1 MLWEVATSGY
11 SEVLRESCMA
21 NENRVYT
28 FLISPSRT
36 SKVRQFSIDRNVLRS
51 AALVLAIGFVLI
63 IYGAVRLGQH
73 EALNLKYLSVKA
85 ENENLKQA
93 NDAYENSYAR
103 LKGQISY
110 VEDMSKELARKA
122 KMEHSPEIDELVGI
136 GGPETVVALDKAA
149 NQLEREVRRINDHLR
164 SDMLRLASIPRGLPV
179 SGYVTDG
186 FGMRRNPFNGEGRE
200 VHEGLDIAVD
210 FGTPVT
216 ATADGLVIYAAPH
229 AGYGNL
235 VIVYHSNGITTRY
248 GHLSRIS
255 AEAGQRVR
263 RGDQVGN
270 AGSTGRST
278 GPHVHY
284 EIRENDQSV
293 DPLRYS
299 GPTPNLRAA
308 N

>member
-1 MLWEVATSGY
+1 MSKD
-11 SEVLRESCMA
+11 
-21 NENRVYT
+21 NRVYT
-28 FLISPSRT
+28 VLIFPNRT
-36 SKVRQFSIDRNVLRS
+36 SKVRQLSIHRNILR
-51 AALVLAIGFVLI
+51 AGACTFIIALLLVT
-63 IYGAVRLGQH
+63 YGLVRLGQH
-73 EALNLKYLSVKA
+73 EALNLKYLSVKS
-85 ENENLKQA
+85 ENESLKQT
-93 NDAYENSYAR
+93 NDAYQNSYAK

-110 VEDMSKELARKA
+110 VEDMSKELARSA
-122 KMEHSPEIDELVGI
+122 KMEHSPETDELVGI

-149 NQLEREVRRINDHLR
+149 DHLEREVRHI
-164 SDMLRLASIPRGLPV
+164 SDRMHSDVLRLASIPRGLPV
-179 SGYVTDG
+179 NGYITDG

-235 VIVYHSNGITTRY
+235 VIVYHSNGITSRY

-255 AEAGQRVR
+255 VEAGQRVK

-270 AGSTGRST
+270 VGSTGRST

-293 DPLRYS
+293 DPLRYA
-299 GPTPNLRAA
+299 GQTNP
-308 N
+308 

>member
-1 MLWEVATSGY
+1 MPKD
-11 SEVLRESCMA
+11 
-21 NENRVYT
+21 NRVYT
-28 FLISPSRT
+28 VLISPSRT
-36 SKVRQFSIDRNVLRS
+36 SKVRQLSIHRTILR
-51 AALVLAIGFVLI
+51 AIVGGVAIALLLVT
-63 IYGAVRLGQH
+63 YGILRLGQH

-93 NDAYENSYAR
+93 NDAYQNSYAK

-110 VEDMSKELARKA
+110 VEDMSRELARSA

-149 NQLEREVRRINDHLR
+149 DHLEREVRHISDRMR
-164 SDMLRLASIPRGLPV
+164 SDVLRLSSIPRGLPV
-179 SGYVTDG
+179 NGYITDG

-216 ATADGLVIYAAPH
+216 STADGLVIYAAPH

-235 VIVYHSNGITTRY
+235 VIVYHNNGITSRY
-248 GHLSRIS
+248 GHLSRI
-255 AEAGQRVR
+255 AVEAGQRVK

-270 AGSTGRST
+270 VGSTGRST

-284 EIRENDQSV
+284 EIRENDQSI
-293 DPLRYS
+293 DPLRYV
-299 GPTPNLRAA
+299 GQTLP
-308 N
+308 

>member
-1 MLWEVATSGY
+1 M
-11 SEVLRESCMA
+11 
-21 NENRVYT
+21 
-28 FLISPSRT
+28 
-36 SKVRQFSIDRNVLRS
+36 
-51 AALVLAIGFVLI
+51 ALVMVLYGTIRLA
-63 IYGAVRLGQH
+63 QH

-85 ENENLKQA
+85 ENESLKQT
-93 NDAYENSYAR
+93 NDAYQNSYAR

-122 KMEHSPEIDELVGI
+122 RMEHSPEIDELVGI
-136 GGPETVVALDKAA
+136 GGPEEVTSLDKAA
-149 NQLEREVRRINDHLR
+149 DHLEREVLHINDRLR
-164 SDMLRLASIPRGLPV
+164 SDILRLASIPRGLPV
-179 SGYVTDG
+179 NGYVTDG
-186 FGMRRNPFNGEGRE
+186 FGMRRNPFSGEGRE

-216 ATADGLVIYAAPH
+216 ATADGLVIYAAPQ

-255 AEAGQRVR
+255 VEAGQRVR
-263 RGDQVGN
+263 RSDQVGN

-293 DPLRYS
+293 DPMSYTKQTQ
-299 GPTPNLRAA
+299 P
-308 N
+308 

>member
-1 MLWEVATSGY
+1 MS
-11 SEVLRESCMA
+11 
-21 NENRVYT
+21 NDNRVYT

-36 SKVRQFSIDRNVLRS
+36 SKVRQLSIHRNLLRVVAGCIIIS
-51 AALVLAIGFVLI
+51 LALI

-73 EALNLKYLSVKA
+73 EALNLKYLSVKS
-85 ENENLKQA
+85 ENETLKQT
-93 NDAYENSYAR
+93 NDAYQNSYAR

-110 VEDMSKELARKA
+110 VQDMSKELARKA
-122 KMEHSPEIDELVGI
+122 RMEHSPEIDELVGI

-149 NQLEREVRRINDHLR
+149 DHLEREVRHINDRLR
-164 SDMLRLASIPRGLPV
+164 SDILRLASIPRGLPV
-179 SGYVTDG
+179 NGYVTDG

-210 FGTPVT
+210 FGTLVT

-248 GHLSRIS
+248 GHLSQIS
-255 AEAGQRVR
+255 VEAGQRVKR
-263 RGDQVGN
+263 SDQIGN

-284 EIRENDQSV
+284 EIRENDQPV
-293 DPLRYS
+293 DPLRYA
-299 GPTPNLRAA
+299 GQTQP
-308 N
+308 

>member
-1 MLWEVATSGY
+1 MS
-11 SEVLRESCMA
+11 
-21 NENRVYT
+21 NDNRVYT

-36 SKVRQFSIDRNVLRS
+36 SKVRQLSIHRNLLRAAAGCFIVS
-51 AALVLAIGFVLI
+51 LALVS
-63 IYGAVRLGQH
+63 YGAVRLGQH
-73 EALNLKYLSVKA
+73 EALNLKYLSVKS
-85 ENENLKQA
+85 ENESLKQT
-93 NDAYENSYAR
+93 NDAYQNSYDK

-110 VEDMSKELARKA
+110 VEVISKELARKA
-122 KMEHSPEIDELVGI
+122 RMEHSPEIDELVGI

-149 NQLEREVRRINDHLR
+149 DHLEREVRHINDRLR
-164 SDMLRLASIPRGLPV
+164 SDILRLASIPRGLPV
-179 SGYVTDG
+179 NGYVTDG

-255 AEAGQRVR
+255 VEAGQRVKR
-263 RGDQVGN
+263 SDQIGN

-293 DPLRYS
+293 DPLRYA
-299 GPTPNLRAA
+299 GQTQP
-308 N
+308 

>member
-1 MLWEVATSGY
+1 MSKD
-11 SEVLRESCMA
+11 S
-21 NENRVYT
+21 RVYT
-28 FLISPSRT
+28 VLISPSRT
-36 SKVRQFSIDRNVLRS
+36 SKVRQLGIHRNVLR
-51 AALVLAIGFVLI
+51 AAACFVIISVLLI
-63 IYGAVRLGQH
+63 IYGALRVGQH

-93 NDAYENSYAR
+93 NDAYQNSYAK

-122 KMEHSPEIDELVGI
+122 KMEHSPETDELVGI

-149 NQLEREVRRINDHLR
+149 DHLEREVRHINDRLH
-164 SDMLRLASIPRGLPV
+164 SNILRLASIPRGLPV
-179 SGYVTDG
+179 NGYVTDG

-235 VIVYHSNGITTRY
+235 VIVYHSNGITSRY

-255 AEAGQRVR
+255 VEAGQRVK
-263 RGDQVGN
+263 RGDQIGN
-270 AGSTGRST
+270 VGSTGRST

-284 EIRENDQSV
+284 EIRENDQAV
-293 DPLRYS
+293 DPLRYVTQS
-299 GPTPNLRAA
+299 QP
-308 N
+308 

>member
-1 MLWEVATSGY
+1 MPDD
-11 SEVLRESCMA
+11 
-21 NENRVYT
+21 NRVYT
-28 FLISPSRT
+28 VLISPSRT
-36 SKVRQFSIDRNVLRS
+36 SRVRQLSINRNLLRGIAAFGVLS
-51 AALVLAIGFVLI
+51 IVLVVCA
-63 IYGAVRLGQH
+63 AVRLAQH

-85 ENENLKQA
+85 ENEGLKLT
-93 NDAYENSYAR
+93 NDAYQNSYAR

-122 KMEHSPEIDELVGI
+122 RMEHSPEIDELVGI

-149 NQLEREVRRINDHLR
+149 DHLEREVRHINDRLR
-164 SDMLRLASIPRGLPV
+164 SDILRLASIPRGLPV
-179 SGYVTDG
+179 NGYVTDG

-210 FGTPVT
+210 FGTPVS

-235 VIVYHSNGITTRY
+235 VIVYHSNGITSRY
-248 GHLSRIS
+248 GHLSQIAVES
-255 AEAGQRVR
+255 GQRIK
-263 RGDQVGN
+263 RGDQLGN

-284 EIRENDQSV
+284 EIRENDQAV
-293 DPLRYS
+293 DPLRYA
-299 GPTPNLRAA
+299 GQTQP
-308 N
+308 

>member
-1 MLWEVATSGY
+1 MS
-11 SEVLRESCMA
+11 
-21 NENRVYT
+21 NDNRIYT

-36 SKVRQFSIDRNVLRS
+36 SKVRQLSIHRNIVRGAAGFFLIS
-51 AALVLAIGFVLI
+51 IALV
-63 IYGAVRLGQH
+63 IYGAVRLAQH
-73 EALNLKYLSVKA
+73 EALNLKYLAVKS
-85 ENENLKQA
+85 ENESLKHT
-93 NDAYENSYAR
+93 NDAYQNSYAK

-122 KMEHSPEIDELVGI
+122 RMEHSPEIDELVGI

-149 NQLEREVRRINDHLR
+149 DHLEREVRHINDRLR
-164 SDMLRLASIPRGLPV
+164 SDILRLASIPRGLPV
-179 SGYVTDG
+179 NGYVTDG

-229 AGYGNL
+229 AGYGNV

-248 GHLSRIS
+248 GHLSQIS
-255 AEAGQRVR
+255 VEAGQRVKR
-263 RGDQVGN
+263 NDQVGN

-293 DPLRYS
+293 DPLRYA
-299 GPTPNLRAA
+299 GQTQP
-308 N
+308 

>member
-1 MLWEVATSGY
+1 MS
-11 SEVLRESCMA
+11 
-21 NENRVYT
+21 NDNRVYT

-36 SKVRQFSIDRNVLRS
+36 SKVRQLSIHRNLLRVVAGGVVIS
-51 AALVLAIGFVLI
+51 VALLM
-63 IYGAVRLGQH
+63 YGAVRLGQH
-73 EALNLKYLSVKA
+73 EALNLKYLSVKS
-85 ENENLKQA
+85 ENETLKQT
-93 NDAYENSYAR
+93 NDAYQNSYAR

-110 VEDMSKELARKA
+110 VQDMSKELARKA
-122 KMEHSPEIDELVGI
+122 RMEHSPETDELVGI

-149 NQLEREVRRINDHLR
+149 DHLEREVRHINDRLR
-164 SDMLRLASIPRGLPV
+164 SDILRLASIPRGLPV
-179 SGYVTDG
+179 NGYVTDG

-210 FGTPVT
+210 FGTLVT

-255 AEAGQRVR
+255 VEAGQRVKR
-263 RGDQVGN
+263 SDQIGN

-284 EIRENDQSV
+284 EIRENDQPV
-293 DPLRYS
+293 DPLRYV
-299 GPTPNLRAA
+299 GPNQP
-308 N
+308 

>member
-1 MLWEVATSGY
+1 MS
-11 SEVLRESCMA
+11 
-21 NENRVYT
+21 NDNRVYT

-36 SKVRQFSIDRNVLRS
+36 SKVRQLSIHRNLIR
-51 AALVLAIGFVLI
+51 AAAAGILACLALVL
-63 IYGAVRLGQH
+63 YGAIRLAQH
-73 EALNLKYLSVKA
+73 EALNLKYLSVKS
-85 ENENLKQA
+85 ENESLKQA

-103 LKGQISY
+103 LRGQISY

-149 NQLEREVRRINDHLR
+149 DHLEREVRHLNDRLR
-164 SDMLRLASIPRGLPV
+164 TDILRLASIPRGLPV

-216 ATADGLVIYAAPH
+216 ATADGLVIYASPH

-248 GHLSRIS
+248 AHLSRITV
-255 AEAGQRVR
+255 EAGQRVSR
-263 RGDQVGN
+263 NDQVGN

-293 DPLRYS
+293 DPLRYT
-299 GPTPNLRAA
+299 GQTQP
-308 N
+308 

>member
-1 MLWEVATSGY
+1 MS
-11 SEVLRESCMA
+11 
-21 NENRVYT
+21 NDNRVYT

-36 SKVRQFSIDRNVLRS
+36 SKVRQLTIHRNLIRAAGGGIILLVVL
-51 AALVLAIGFVLI
+51 G

-73 EALNLKYLSVKA
+73 EALALKYLSVKS
-85 ENENLKQA
+85 ENESLKQT
-93 NDAYENSYAR
+93 NDAFQNSYAR
-103 LKGQISY
+103 LKGQIAY

-122 KMEHSPEIDELVGI
+122 KMEHTPETDELVGI

-149 NQLEREVRRINDHLR
+149 DHLEREVRRINDRLR
-164 SDMLRLASIPRGLPV
+164 SDILRLASIPRGLPV
-179 SGYVTDG
+179 NGYVTDG
-186 FGMRRNPFNGEGRE
+186 FGMRRNPFSGEGRE

-255 AEAGQRVR
+255 VEAGQRVR
-263 RGDQVGN
+263 RSDQVGN

-293 DPLRYS
+293 DPLRYT
-299 GPTPNLRAA
+299 GQTQP
-308 N
+308 

>member
-1 MLWEVATSGY
+1 MS
-11 SEVLRESCMA
+11 
-21 NENRVYT
+21 NDNRVYT

-36 SKVRQFSIDRNVLRS
+36 SKVRQLSIHRNLLR
-51 AALVLAIGFVLI
+51 AVAGCLVISVALI

-73 EALNLKYLSVKA
+73 EALNLKYLSVKS
-85 ENENLKQA
+85 ENETLKQT
-93 NDAYENSYAR
+93 NDAYQNSYAR

-110 VEDMSKELARKA
+110 VQDMSKELARKA
-122 KMEHSPEIDELVGI
+122 RMEHSPEIDELVGI

-149 NQLEREVRRINDHLR
+149 DHLEREVRHINDRLR
-164 SDMLRLASIPRGLPV
+164 SDILRLASIPRGLPV
-179 SGYVTDG
+179 NGYVTDG

-255 AEAGQRVR
+255 MEAGQRVKR
-263 RGDQVGN
+263 SDQIGN

-284 EIRENDQSV
+284 EIRENDQPV
-293 DPLRYS
+293 DPLRYA
-299 GPTPNLRAA
+299 GQNQP
-308 N
+308 

>member
-1 MLWEVATSGY
+1 MSNDNL
-11 SEVLRESCMA
+11 
-21 NENRVYT
+21 VYT
-28 FLISPSRT
+28 FLIVPSRT
-36 SKVRQFSIDRNVLRS
+36 FKVRQLSIHRNSLR
-51 AALVLAIGFVLI
+51 AAVTTLAVVLALI
-63 IYGAVRLGQH
+63 VYGAIRLTQH
-73 EALNLKYLSVKA
+73 EALNLKYVAVKA
-85 ENENLKQA
+85 ENESLKQA

-103 LKGQISY
+103 LRGKISY

-149 NQLEREVRRINDHLR
+149 DHLEREVRHINDRLR
-164 SDMLRLASIPRGLPV
+164 TDILRLASIPRGLPV

-186 FGMRRNPFNGEGRE
+186 FGMRRNPFSGEGRE

-216 ATADGLVIYAAPH
+216 ATADGLVIYASPH

-248 GHLSRIS
+248 GHLSRITV
-255 AEAGQRVR
+255 EAGQRVSR
-263 RGDQVGN
+263 NDQVGN

-293 DPLRYS
+293 DPLRYT
-299 GPTPNLRAA
+299 GQTQP
-308 N
+308 

>member
-1 MLWEVATSGY
+1 MSKD
-11 SEVLRESCMA
+11 
-21 NENRVYT
+21 NRVYT

-36 SKVRQFSIDRNVLRS
+36 SKVRQLSIHRNLLRAV
-51 AALVLAIGFVLI
+51 AACLVISVALI

-73 EALNLKYLSVKA
+73 EALNLKYLSVKS
-85 ENENLKQA
+85 ENETLKQT
-93 NDAYENSYAR
+93 NDAYQNSYAR

-110 VEDMSKELARKA
+110 VQDMSKELARKA
-122 KMEHSPEIDELVGI
+122 RMEHSPEIDELVGI

-149 NQLEREVRRINDHLR
+149 DHLEREVRHINDRLR
-164 SDMLRLASIPRGLPV
+164 SDILRLASIPRGLPV
-179 SGYVTDG
+179 NGYVTDG

-255 AEAGQRVR
+255 AEAGQRVKR
-263 RGDQVGN
+263 SDQIGN

-284 EIRENDQSV
+284 EIRENDQPV
-293 DPLRYS
+293 DPLRYA
-299 GPTPNLRAA
+299 GQIQP
-308 N
+308 

>member
-1 MLWEVATSGY
+1 MS
-11 SEVLRESCMA
+11 
-21 NENRVYT
+21 NDNRVYT

-36 SKVRQFSIDRNVLRS
+36 SKVRQLSIHRNSLR
-51 AALVLAIGFVLI
+51 AAAGFGIISVALLI
-63 IYGAVRLGQH
+63 FGMLRLGQH
-73 EALNLKYLSVKA
+73 EALNLKYFAVKT
-85 ENENLKQA
+85 ENENLKQT
-93 NDAYENSYAR
+93 NDAYQSSYAR

-122 KMEHSPEIDELVGI
+122 RMEHSPEIDELVGI
-136 GGPETVVALDKAA
+136 GGPETVVALGKAA
-149 NQLEREVRRINDHLR
+149 DHLEREVRHINDRLR
-164 SDMLRLASIPRGLPV
+164 SDILRLASIPRGLPV
-179 SGYVTDG
+179 NGYVTDG

-200 VHEGLDIAVD
+200 VHEGLDIAAD

-216 ATADGLVIYAAPH
+216 STADGLVIYAAPH

-235 VIVYHSNGITTRY
+235 VIVYHSNGITSRY

-255 AEAGQRVR
+255 LEAGQRVK

-284 EIRENDQSV
+284 EIRENDQPV
-293 DPLRYS
+293 DPMRYAGKS
-299 GPTPNLRAA
+299 
-308 N
+308 

>member
-1 MLWEVATSGY
+1 MP
-11 SEVLRESCMA
+11 
-21 NENRVYT
+21 NDNRVYT

-36 SKVRQFSIDRNVLRS
+36 SKVRQLSIHRNLLGAT
-51 AALVLAIGFVLI
+51 AASTIILLALI
-63 IYGAVRLGQH
+63 IYGAVRLAQH
-73 EALNLKYLSVKA
+73 EALNLKYMSVKA
-85 ENENLKQA
+85 ENESLKQT
-93 NDAYENSYAR
+93 NDAYENSYAK

-122 KMEHSPEIDELVGI
+122 RMEHSPEIDDLVGI

-149 NQLEREVRRINDHLR
+149 DHLEREVRHINDRLR
-164 SDMLRLASIPRGLPV
+164 SDILRLASIPRGLPV
-179 SGYVTDG
+179 NGYVTDG

-248 GHLSRIS
+248 GHLSRI
-255 AEAGQRVR
+255 AVEAGQRVKR
-263 RGDQVGN
+263 SDQVGN

-293 DPLRYS
+293 DPLRYV
-299 GPTPNLRAA
+299 GQTQP
-308 N
+308 

>member
-1 MLWEVATSGY
+1 
-11 SEVLRESCMA
+11 MA
-21 NENRVYT
+21 NDNRVYT

-36 SKVRQFSIDRNVLRS
+36 SKVRQLSIHRNVLLG
-51 AALVLAIGFVLI
+51 AAVTTVISFALTVF
-63 IYGAVRLGQH
+63 GAVRLAQH
-73 EALNLKYLSVKA
+73 EALNLKYMSVKA
-85 ENENLKQA
+85 ENETLKQT

-110 VEDMSKELARKA
+110 VEDMSKELARQA
-122 KMEHSPEIDELVGI
+122 RMEHLPEIDELVGI

-149 NQLEREVRRINDHLR
+149 DHLEREVRHINDRLR
-164 SDMLRLASIPRGLPV
+164 SDILRLASIPRGLPAN
-179 SGYVTDG
+179 GYVTDG
-186 FGMRRNPFNGEGRE
+186 FGMRRNPFSGEGRE
-200 VHEGLDIAVD
+200 VHEGIDIAVD

-235 VIVYHSNGITTRY
+235 VIVYHSNGITSRY

-255 AEAGQRVR
+255 VEAGQRVKR
-263 RGDQVGN
+263 SDQVGN

-278 GPHVHY
+278 GPHIHY

-293 DPLRYS
+293 DPIRYS
-299 GPTPNLRAA
+299 APSQP
-308 N
+308 

>member
-1 MLWEVATSGY
+1 MS
-11 SEVLRESCMA
+11 
-21 NENRVYT
+21 NDNRVYT

-36 SKVRQFSIDRNVLRS
+36 SKVRQLSIHRNLIRG
-51 AALVLAIGFVLI
+51 AAIGLLACLALI
-63 IYGAVRLGQH
+63 LYGVVRLAQH
-73 EALNLKYLSVKA
+73 EVLNLRYLAVKS
-85 ENENLKQA
+85 ENESLKQA

-103 LKGQISY
+103 LRGQISY

-149 NQLEREVRRINDHLR
+149 DHLEREVRHINDRLR
-164 SDMLRLASIPRGLPV
+164 TDILRLASIPRGLPV

-186 FGMRRNPFNGEGRE
+186 FGMRRNPFSGEGRE

-216 ATADGLVIYAAPH
+216 ATADGLVIYASPH

-248 GHLSRIS
+248 GHLSRITV
-255 AEAGQRVR
+255 EAGQRVSR
-263 RGDQVGN
+263 SDQVGN

-293 DPLRYS
+293 DPLRYT
-299 GPTPNLRAA
+299 GQTQP
-308 N
+308 